1 MTTHHVSLYHSK
13 TNEPDSNVLKQELI
27 TYQQTSSGLKITKL
41 ERSFSNRDH
50 LDSYTSAPLVFR
62 NKSQQQT
69 TTDPLATLLKPAV

>member
-50 LDSYTSAPLVFR
+50 LDSYTSTPLVLGSLP
-62 NKSQQQT
+62 KQE
-69 TTDPLATLLKPAV
+69 V

>member
-13 TNEPDSNVLKQELI
+13 IKQPHSTVLKQELI

-50 LDSYTSAPLVFR
+50 LDNYTSTPL
-62 NKSQQQT
+62 
-69 TTDPLATLLKPAV
+69 LLRSFPEQEGLLWGALPEEEG